1 MHTRRTSVRTALGGA
16 LAATVVL
23 AIGPASG
30 AAATPARTTEAR
42 TLPVPDTATITV
54 AGHGYGHGHGLS
66 QYGAEGAAR
75 AGKSAGEIL
84 RFYYPHTT
92 AGRAGGSVKVLLTA
106 SIGHG
111 TTVVNRPGLRVHDF
125 ARGTTTRVPTGGAA
139 GKASLWRMSNGSG
152 ATTRV
157 DYRTD
162 TWHTWRTLRGNG
174 EFRTTGSPLTLVL
187 GHTRTTYRG
196 TLRSMGPISR
206 STHRITVNL
215 VSLEGYVRG
224 VVPREMPASWHQAAL
239 RAQAVAAR
247 TYAAYEHAHANP
259 HDRRFTICD
268 SASCQVYG
276 GLTAEDPRSNQAVAA
291 TQGMVRDYQGAPA
304 FTQFSSSN
312 GGWTSAGSVPYLDAH
327 PDPYDGWAG
336 NPVHTWSTKVT
347 SSRIERHW
355 PALGNL
361 VSVAIDQRDGNGQ
374 WNGRVEKMTLHGSQ
388 ADRHITGD
396 DFRLRLGLRS
406 TWFNLSIPG

>member
-1 MHTRRTSVRTALGGA
+1 MHTRRTSVRTVLVGA
-16 LAATVVL
+16 VAATGVL
-23 AIGPASG
+23 AIGPATG
-30 AAATPARTTEAR
+30 APSTPARA
-42 TLPVPDTATITV
+42 LPVPDTATLTV
-54 AGHGYGHGHGLS
+54 AGHGYGHGHGMS

-75 AGKSAGEIL
+75 SGRNAGEIL

-92 AGRAGGSVKVLLTA
+92 SGRVGGSVKVLITA
-106 SIGHG
+106 SIGHS
-111 TTVVNRPGLRVHDF
+111 TTVVNRPGLQVHDF
-125 ARGTTTRVPTGGAA
+125 ARGTTTKVPTRGAA
-139 GKASLWRMSNGSG
+139 ANASGWRMSNGSG
-152 ATTRV
+152 RATRV
-157 DYRTD
+157 WYRTD
-162 TWHTWRTLRGNG
+162 TWHWWRTLPGNG

-247 TYAAYEHAHANP
+247 TYAAYENAHANP
-259 HDRRFTICD
+259 QDRRFTICD

-276 GLTAEDPRSNQAVAA
+276 GLTAEDPRSNRAVTA
-291 TQGMVRDYQGAPA
+291 TKGMVRDYQGAPA

-327 PDPYDGWAG
+327 QDPYDGWAG

-347 SSRIERHW
+347 SRQIERHW

-361 VSVAIDQRDGNGQ
+361 LSVAIDHRDGNGQ
-374 WNGRVEKMTLHGSQ
+374 WNGRVERMTLHGSK

-406 TWFNLSIPG
+406 NWFRFARVG